1 VILKTRQGRYRVKV
15 KDHGVIVADR
25 TFRHWNEAEAWEAD
39 RKRMVATGRLA
50 PAAAGRTA
58 LAQVYAAWTQVRP
71 GQVQERTWQSD
82 QSAWAS
88 HLATRFGRMPVG
100 SITSR
105 DIQSFAHDLHAGHA
119 AGTVRRIIAT
129 LIALLDFAVDHRW
142 IETNPA
148 RIPLPLGHDPQG
160 HPPHPILD
168 PAELLAVWAVQRR
181 FSPLADVTVFLG
193 LTGLRW
199 GEFVALR
206 AGDLLTTATGGPMVH
221 VARSIVRARG
231 EGEATVKSTKSGAN
245 RLVPLAHFA
254 ADVAQAWANGKGR
267 QALLVPGPDGRPLR
281 PSRFRRQ
288 VHWTDTV
295 PARFRIHDLRHSC
308 ATNLLANGADILGVQ
323 GILGHASPDTTLRYY
338 GHLTG
343 TEHLRAAMNHYEAP
357 LEAGG
362 QLSGGALGA
371 TWPPVDTLAMLA
383 GTGNAKQY
391 QRFSRGA
398 ASGNRRC
405 APPHPGPT
413 HYEPFAV
420 PLGPRPY
427 SCMLRLTPTYSA
439 MPAPCSGAYPGHFE
453 CDEPSRCEAP

>member
-1 VILKTRQGRYRVKV
+1 MTRQGRYRVKV

-25 TFRHWNEAEAWEAD
+25 TFRHWNDAEAWEAD
-39 RKRMVATGRLA
+39 RKRMVATARLA
-50 PAAAGRTA
+50 SASAGRTPVA
-58 LAQVYAAWTQVRP
+58 EVYATWSQVRP
-71 GQVQERTWQSD
+71 GQVEQRTWQSD
-82 QSAWAS
+82 QSAWTS

-100 SITSR
+100 SITSI
-105 DIQSFAHDLHAGHA
+105 DVQTFAHDLHAGHA

-142 IETNPA
+142 IEANPA
-148 RIPLPLGHDPQG
+148 RIPLALGRDPHG

-181 FSPLADVTVFLG
+181 RSALADVTLFLG

-206 AGDLLTTATGGPMVH
+206 LGDLLTTATGGPMVH
-221 VARSIVRARG
+221 VSRSVVRARG

-245 RLVPLAHFA
+245 RLVPLTRIA
-254 ADVAQAWANGKGR
+254 ADVAQAWAKGKDR
-267 QALLVPGPDGRPLR
+267 QILLVPGPDGRPLR
-281 PSRFRRQ
+281 PSTFRRQ

-295 PARFRIHDLRHSC
+295 PAGFRIHDLRHSC
-308 ATNLLANGADILGVQ
+308 ATNLLTDGADILGVQ

-362 QLSGGALGA
+362 QPPGGALGA
-371 TWPPVDTLAMLA
+371 
-383 GTGNAKQY
+383 
-391 QRFSRGA
+391 SGA
-398 ASGNRRC
+398 PKS
-405 APPHPGPT
+405 
-413 HYEPFAV
+413 
-420 PLGPRPY
+420 
-427 SCMLRLTPTYSA
+427 TPTRIEEGRK
-439 MPAPCSGAYPGHFE
+439 PQ
-453 CDEPSRCEAP
+453 